1 MKSKAA
7 PEKAERLCDG
17 LPLRQRVF
25 VRKYLDGG
33 NATQAYFE
41 AGYRPRDASVA
52 SAAASRLLR
61 SVKVSKAI
69 SALLKAHDLTP
80 EHAGLRLF
88 EALHAT
94 KTVFFAHQG
103 RVVNEREVVDWGTRA
118 EALDMLHKILGLYK
132 SALPEPSGRLLGL
145 VIYLPSRDGIRLP
158 TVVGG
163 ESVPA

>member
-1 MKSKAA
+1 M
-7 PEKAERLCDG
+7 
-17 LPLRQRVF
+17 
-25 VRKYLDGG
+25 
-33 NATQAYFE
+33 
-41 AGYRPRDASVA
+41 AG
-52 SAAASRLLR
+52 AAASRLLR

-80 EHAGLRLF
+80 EHASLRLF

-94 KTVFFAHQG
+94 RMMFFAHQG
-103 RVVNEREVVDWGTRA
+103 RVVTEREIVDWGTRV

-132 SALPEPSGRLLGL
+132 SMLPEPSGRPLGP